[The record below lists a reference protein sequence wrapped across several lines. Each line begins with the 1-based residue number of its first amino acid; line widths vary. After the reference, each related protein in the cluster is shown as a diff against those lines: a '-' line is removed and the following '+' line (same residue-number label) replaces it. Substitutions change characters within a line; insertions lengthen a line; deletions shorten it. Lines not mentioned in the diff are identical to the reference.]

1 MFKNTYRG
9 ATKNINALI
18 QVRHD
23 EIINSLAETQSTGKM
38 YQPQSNKITERL
50 SRDIGRERNY

>member
-1 MFKNTYRG
+1 MFRNTYRG

-18 QVRHD
+18 QARHD
-23 EIINSLAETQSTGKM
+23 EIINSLAETQSTGKT